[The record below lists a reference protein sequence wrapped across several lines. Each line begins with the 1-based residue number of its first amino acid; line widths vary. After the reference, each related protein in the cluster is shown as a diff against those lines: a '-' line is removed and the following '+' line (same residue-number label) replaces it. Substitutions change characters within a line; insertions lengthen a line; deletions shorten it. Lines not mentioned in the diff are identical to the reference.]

1 MLANSKPVTSVALTI
16 NWKITLLGLCFLP
29 LLFRLGLW
37 QIERADEKRYLIEQ
51 ASKQLQ
57 LSPLLISEK
66 NIPAKMLQ
74 QRRVIVAGDFL
85 SQKYWLLDNRV
96 FRGKVGYEVIAPVAT
111 AAGDIIL
118 VNRGWIQAPLSRQDL
133 PAVDFPE
140 ESISVQGRWKLI
152 EKNILTRDL
161 EKSTSSDD
169 QWPIR
174 IQKIDLFEMQADLG
188 KELVS
193 GYLQINPEQPLALQA
208 VWKNIN
214 VMPEKHMGYA
224 VQWFAMTAAL
234 AIALIFANTNLSIV
248 LRQVFQQRQPVA
260 DNNNKGEVHE
270 R

>member
-1 MLANSKPVTSVALTI
+1 
-16 NWKITLLGLCFLP
+16 
-29 LLFRLGLW
+29 
-37 QIERADEKRYLIEQ
+37 
-51 ASKQLQ
+51 
-57 LSPLLISEK
+57 
-66 NIPAKMLQ
+66 
-74 QRRVIVAGDFL
+74 
-85 SQKYWLLDNRV
+85 
-96 FRGKVGYEVIAPVAT
+96 
-111 AAGDIIL
+111 
-118 VNRGWIQAPLSRQDL
+118 
-133 PAVDFPE
+133 
-140 ESISVQGRWKLI
+140 
-152 EKNILTRDL
+152 
-161 EKSTSSDD
+161 
-169 QWPIR
+169 
-174 IQKIDLFEMQADLG
+174 MQAGLG